1 MKKIIMV
8 SVFALNLFSVNAEAK
23 SNYTF
28 EELEQMIHDGNKI
41 PDSKAPILSK
51 FYSFDSPFKECRK
64 GADVVIENAK
74 GMFPVVIDID
84 NEKEKHFKF
93 RSAQLRDVF
102 TLECVNDEQR
112 VYNAEYK

>member
-1 MKKIIMV
+1 MKIIGMV
-8 SVFALNLFSVNAEAK
+8 SIFVLSLFSVNSEAK
-23 SNYTF
+23 VSYSLD
-28 EELEQMIHDGNKI
+28 ELEQMIDDGNKI
-41 PDSKAPILSK
+41 PDSKMPVLAK

-64 GADVVIENAK
+64 GADAVIKNAK

-93 RSAQLRDVF
+93 RAAQLHDVF